1 MSRDYASNHRR
12 KPKGK
17 NTRVKPSHKPLP
29 GWVWM
34 VGGIFVG
41 VLGSGLYHSIRTPE
55 ADQHQAE
62 SPSQPVEAPKEAHK
76 PRFDFY
82 TLLQESEIVIPDE
95 DTAKPAPQPV
105 VIPEPDEPREQE
117 KVATTAAPE
126 TMAAKTATTSPAAEQ
141 ASTTS
146 PTQPTTQKLSAP
158 ERTVYVLQAGS
169 FKNGDDADSVRA
181 SLLLL
186 NMQANIETVPA
197 GNNQTW
203 HRVLVGPFSNTTEL
217 SQAKAILTR
226 NGIDSIQLKRRM

>member
-12 KPKGK
+12 KPKSK
-17 NTRVKPSHKPLP
+17 NTRVKPSQKPLP

-41 VLGSGLYHSIRTPE
+41 VLGSGLYHSTQSPE
-55 ADQHQAE
+55 GDKQVAKQNLPE
-62 SPSQPVEAPKEAHK
+62 EAPAEAHK

-105 VIPEPDEPREQE
+105 VIPEPDEPAGAT
-117 KVATTAAPE
+117 VARTEAPD
-126 TMAAKTATTSPAAEQ
+126 TDAAKTTVEP
-141 ASTTS
+141 
-146 PTQPTTQKLSAP
+146 PTTAPVANGRQSANQPQAP

>member
-1 MSRDYASNHRR
+1 M
-12 KPKGK
+12 
-17 NTRVKPSHKPLP
+17 
-29 GWVWM
+29 
-34 VGGIFVG
+34 G
-41 VLGSGLYHSIRTPE
+41 VLGSGLYHSSQDPKVAEQVAEQVNEPE
-55 ADQHQAE
+55 KA
-62 SPSQPVEAPKEAHK
+62 VETSHK

-95 DTAKPAPQPV
+95 STEKPAPQPV
-105 VIPEPDEPREQE
+105 VIPEPNKKPDDQSDKPVEKEVVKIEPADSPSAAAKPSEPS
-117 KVATTAAPE
+117 KITTAP
-126 TMAAKTATTSPAAEQ
+126 AATPQTATTNTRTA
-141 ASTTS
+141 
-146 PTQPTTQKLSAP
+146 

-169 FKNGDDADSVRA
+169 FKNGADADSVRA

-203 HRVLVGPFSNTTEL
+203 HRVLVGPFNNTKDL

>member
-17 NTRVKPSHKPLP
+17 NTRVKPSQKSLP

-41 VLGSGLYHSIRTPE
+41 VLGSGLYHSIQSPGGDEQQVSKLTPPE
-55 ADQHQAE
+55 QA
-62 SPSQPVEAPKEAHK
+62 PAEAHK

-105 VIPEPDEPREQE
+105 VIPEPDEPIKETAAGTKSPDTGAPQ
-117 KVATTAAPE
+117 APTTAVEPSG
-126 TMAAKTATTSPAAEQ
+126 MAPAAT
-141 ASTTS
+141 AS
-146 PTQPTTQKLSAP
+146 KSATKP
-158 ERTVYVLQAGS
+158 PAAERTVYVLQAGS
-169 FKNGDDADSVRA
+169 FKNGNDADSVRA